1 MFDESCR
8 NCGIVF
14 GTDGRSFR
22 FENVKKPIC
31 LDCEIKRLPKKTLV
45 TAINFGEK
53 MKKLINKLKKQA
65 RMIGG
70 KDYHFAVVNIKE
82 LEKIILLS

>member
-1 MFDESCR
+1 
-8 NCGIVF
+8 
-14 GTDGRSFR
+14 
-22 FENVKKPIC
+22 
-31 LDCEIKRLPKKTLV
+31 LPKKTLV

-82 LEKIILLS
+82 LEKIHPVRK